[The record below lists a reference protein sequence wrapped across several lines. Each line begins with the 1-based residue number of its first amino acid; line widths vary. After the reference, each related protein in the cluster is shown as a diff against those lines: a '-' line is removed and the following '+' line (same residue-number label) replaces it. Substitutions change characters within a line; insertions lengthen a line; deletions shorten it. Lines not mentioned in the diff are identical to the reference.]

1 MAEHSARN
9 HSPGNED
16 VVGTFIERLTEQ
28 LASLVPPDSLRLV
41 LDQARSAL
49 QRGLA
54 EVDLVPRHELDAH
67 LAALD
72 RLTETTRDLE
82 RRVAALEADS

>member
-1 MAEHSARN
+1 MVEHSTRN
-9 HSPGNED
+9 DD
-16 VVGTFIERLTEQ
+16 VVGAFIERLTDQ

-41 LDQARSAL
+41 LEQARSAL

-72 RLTETTRDLE
+72 RLTETMRNLE
-82 RRVAALEADS
+82 RRVAILEAED

>member
-1 MAEHSARN
+1 MAEHSSRQ
-9 HSPGNED
+9 HSSGSGD
-16 VVGTFIERLTEQ
+16 VVATFIDRLTEQ

-72 RLTETTRDLE
+72 RLTETMRDLE
-82 RRVAALEADS
+82 RRVAALEADA

>member
-9 HSPGNED
+9 HSSGNED

-72 RLTETTRDLE
+72 RLTETMRDLE

>member
-1 MAEHSARN
+1 MVEHSSSN
-9 HSPGNED
+9 DD
-16 VVGTFIERLTEQ
+16 VVGTFIERLTAQ

-72 RLTETTRDLE
+72 RLTETMRDLE
-82 RRVAALEADS
+82 RRVAQLEAED

>member
-1 MAEHSARN
+1 MGNRAMVEHSSSN
-9 HSPGNED
+9 DD
-16 VVGTFIERLTEQ
+16 VVGTFIERLTAQ

-72 RLTETTRDLE
+72 RLTETMRDLE
-82 RRVAALEADS
+82 RRVAQLEAED